1 MKKLVYLLSAIL
13 IALLCL
19 IGGWYY
25 GVKTNLSKIHKEENV
40 TVTMDRIEKV
50 FKLVATEGNVSEIY
64 DYKDYMYYDIGL
76 FRKKVL
82 VRVNAKILVGF
93 DFEKANIK
101 ANEEA
106 RTITIDSLPI
116 AEILAI
122 DHNLDYYDI
131 QEGTFNNF
139 DEAELSEINKRAKE
153 YAASVAEDSELFQQ
167 AEEQKDELIE
177 MLTLACQAMGWELVM
192 GDSNQLKN

>member
-1 MKKLVYLLSAIL
+1 MKKLVYLLSIIL
-13 IALLCL
+13 LALLCL

-25 GVKTNLSKIHKEENV
+25 GLKTNLSKIHKEENV
-40 TVTMDRIEKV
+40 SVTLDRIEKV

-82 VRVNAKILVGF
+82 VRVNAKILVGY
-93 DFEKANIK
+93 DFEKVKLITD
-101 ANEEA
+101 EES
-106 RTITIDSLPI
+106 RTITIDSLPPP
-116 AEILAI
+116 EILAI

-153 YAASVAEDSELFQQ
+153 YAASVAEDSDLFKQ
-167 AEEQKDELIE
+167 AEEQREELLE
-177 MLTLACQAMGWELVM
+177 MLSLASQTMGWEIIIKE
-192 GDSNQLKN
+192 NQKLKD